1 MTEKEQPW
9 EHSKGSMLRLRSSSM
24 LLRGL
29 TAAAVPAMASCFILS
44 GPSIASGVA
53 GRAALAGPLPSARP
67 FISAR
72 QVRRPRAARLLARR
86 RRAACCSRPR
96 RRAAP
101 SGPTTLMRAL
111 CSFSPFCDH
120 AAHVAE
126 PARPGRPSGYAREHV
141 PVASPGQP
149 GSYLRP
155 VPCGRARV
163 RVPRLPGVCGSRA
176 RARVRVAL
184 ARVRPLPGRGN

>member
-1 MTEKEQPW
+1 MTDRKQAW
-9 EHSKGSMLRLRSSSM
+9 ENTPLTKGSMLRLRSSSM

-126 PARPGRPSGYAREHV
+126 PGRPSGYAREHV

-163 RVPRLPGVCGSRA
+163 RVPSQPGA
-176 RARVRVAL
+176 RGFAWR
-184 ARVRPLPGRGN
+184 